1 MGSMLDVIGATVIG
15 AVFILAMVTAVYNVQ
30 IITYN
35 SNMMLTNTEITDRVV
50 TALDSLY
57 IPKAGLGVT
66 NGSTIKDAS
75 ERSFKFKGMIEGSIV
90 DTILI
95 RREGTQGNYTLNIY
109 KELPGGSLSQQLGP
123 FALTDDDRNLKFTYY
138 KYADTGSG
146 LEPTV
151 ISGSADWQSI
161 RLVQIDIDLQQT
173 MVRNDIDP
181 RTLHNHV
188 RTWVYLKSL
197 FITQG
202 P

>member
-1 MGSMLDVIGATVIG
+1 MLDVIGATVIG

-30 IITYN
+30 VITHN
-35 SNMMLTNTEITDRVV
+35 SNMMLTNTEITDRIV
-50 TALDSLY
+50 TAIDSLY
-57 IPKAGLGVT
+57 MPNAGLGVT
-66 NGSTIKDAS
+66 DGVTIKDAS
-75 ERSFKFKGMIEGSIV
+75 ARSFRFKGMVEGSVV

-109 KELPGGSLSQQLGP
+109 KELAGGSLSRQMGP

-138 KYADTGSG
+138 KYADNGSG
-146 LEPTV
+146 LEPTL

>member
-1 MGSMLDVIGATVIG
+1 MP
-15 AVFILAMVTAVYNVQ
+15 N
-30 IITYN
+30 
-35 SNMMLTNTEITDRVV
+35 
-50 TALDSLY
+50 
-57 IPKAGLGVT
+57 AGLGVT
-66 NGSTIKDAS
+66 DGVTIKDAS
-75 ERSFKFKGMIEGSIV
+75 ARSFRFKGMVEGSVV

-109 KELPGGSLSQQLGP
+109 KELAGGSLSRQMGP

-138 KYADTGSG
+138 KYADNGSG
-146 LEPTV
+146 LEPTL